1 MMSPKDQTPLSF
13 ERDIRPMFT
22 DMDIEHMEAYDMDL
36 GSRDDVEAHADAI
49 YREVSGG
56 TMPPPG
62 AGESTWSGEMCERF
76 KAWQSQGCPP

>member
-1 MMSPKDQTPLSF
+1 MMSPNNPPTLSF
-13 ERDIRPMFT
+13 ARDIRPMFT
-22 DMDIEHMEAYDMDL
+22 DLDVEHMQGFGMDL
-36 GSRDDVEAHADAI
+36 SDRDDVEAHADAI